1 VKLAS
6 DVVFEDDSTDD
17 KIIELIEDPKGKL
30 TGTIKVKY
38 TTAVTAEAT
47 LATVSFT
54 DAIADTTTTKEIVG
68 SAKFVITQ
76 YVPDVT
82 ISVYAAEV
90 NSITSLA
97 ELGAPTWTYSGA
109 AADILTKS
117 GLSATNGTKVTWASK
132 EAGDSYVWIGLP
144 KELGTEFDFYL
155 QNTIATATMLG
166 PTLLDNINYYC
177 SVNQLAADKDTML
190 IKIIKQ

>member
-90 NSITSLA
+90 NSITSIEA
-97 ELGAPTWTYSGA
+97 LGTPTWTYSGA
-109 AADILTKS
+109 AADILAKS
-117 GLSATNGTKVTWASK
+117 GLSATNGTKVTWAPK

-177 SVNQLAADKDTML
+177 SVNQLADEGGNML